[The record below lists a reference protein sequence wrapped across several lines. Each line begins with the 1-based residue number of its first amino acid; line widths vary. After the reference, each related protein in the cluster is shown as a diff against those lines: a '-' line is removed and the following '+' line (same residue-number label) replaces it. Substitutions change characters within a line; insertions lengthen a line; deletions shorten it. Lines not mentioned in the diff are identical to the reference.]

1 MLLSED
7 GAIKTCVRAASF
19 IELCDKG
26 KLDWGQ
32 SQNFQHT
39 SFNFTIYIHV
49 VLYLRSTLGVRRT
62 SSGLNVHAIFCEK
75 LVALVYSELH

>member
-1 MLLSED
+1 MQLQSVSVTRYYQLKREMSGYMLLSED

-32 SQNFQHT
+32 SQNF
-39 SFNFTIYIHV
+39 
-49 VLYLRSTLGVRRT
+49 
-62 SSGLNVHAIFCEK
+62 
-75 LVALVYSELH
+75 